1 MNTFLFYFLLFLI
14 YAIIGWIVETTYM
27 GVRERKIVNRGFLIG
42 PYIPIYGWSAIV
54 MVFYLNQYK
63 DNVLTVFI
71 MAVVI
76 CTFIEYITSYLL
88 EKIFKARWW
97 DYSNEKFNING
108 RVCLKNGILFGL
120 LGVILIYILNPFLI
134 DTLSKC
140 NTKVLNIISIICFI
154 IFTTDS
160 VSSILIV
167 FNMRN
172 RLANFRFDATVEIKK
187 LISKKLERHYF
198 QNRVFDAF
206 PKLKF
211 FRK

>member
-14 YAIIGWIVETTYM
+14 YAVIGWIVETTYM
-27 GVRERKIVNRGFLIG
+27 GVRERKLVNRGFLIG

-63 DNVLTVFI
+63 DNALTVFI

-76 CTFIEYITSYLL
+76 CTFIEYITSYFL

-120 LGVILIYILNPFLI
+120 LGLILIYILNPFLI
-134 DTLSKC
+134 DVLSKC
-140 NTKVLNIISIICFI
+140 NTKALNIISIILFI

-172 RLANFRFDATVEIKK
+172 RIANFKLDATIEIKK
-187 LISKKLERHYF
+187 LISKKLKRHYF
-198 QNRVFDAF
+198 QNRIFDAF

-211 FRK
+211 FKK